1 MGGGVVWRES
11 GWGGEKQSLVG
22 QEGFTPT
29 LAIVLLNTT
38 VGLKNMIF
46 THPFQVFEKWL
57 KSEFFQLL
65 ENIIT
70 TFQILLFE
78 RLMIYPIQSEYL
90 LMGKINF
97 KHEKI
102 FFRYLI

>member
-1 MGGGVVWRES
+1 MKVCKEINMRS
-11 GWGGEKQSLVG
+11 GKISQ
-22 QEGFTPT
+22 
-29 LAIVLLNTT
+29 
-38 VGLKNMIF
+38 NMIF
-46 THPFQVFEKWL
+46 THPFQVFEKLL
-57 KSEFFQLL
+57 KSVFFQLL
-65 ENIIT
+65 GNVI